1 MKKIILGL
9 VAAGLAM
16 IAASDASAGIFSW
29 LFRRSYAPSRP
40 VVTAPANT
48 GVRAYSYEPGTEPE
62 PVYTERGFSERGGRK
77 LNAWEY
83 PKTDAR
89 RYSGGDR

>member
-16 IAASDASAGIFSW
+16 MVASDASAGIFSW
-29 LFRRSYAPSRP
+29 LFRRSYAPRP
-40 VVTAPANT
+40 AATAPAN
-48 GVRAYSYEPGTEPE
+48 GVRAYSYEPGAPVAA
-62 PVYTERGFSERGGRK
+62 PVYREEGGRR

-83 PKTDAR
+83 PKTDWR
-89 RYSGGDR
+89 RYSGGGGNP

>member
-16 IAASDASAGIFSW
+16 MVASDASAGILSW
-29 LFRRSYAPSRP
+29 LFRRPYAPARP
-40 VVTAPANT
+40 AATAPAN
-48 GVRAYSYEPGTEPE
+48 GVRAYSYEPGAPMAA
-62 PVYTERGFSERGGRK
+62 PVYLEGGGRH

-83 PKTDAR
+83 PKTDWR
-89 RYSGGDR
+89 RYSGGGR